1 MNHSLSC
8 PLSGVAG
15 GNDGR
20 VCVPHSFIKD
30 SNDIGI
36 ECIQTCKEQTNYY
49 PFSVVT
55 FKENIL
61 GLRPRRV
68 ATDVKR

>member
-20 VCVPHSFIKD
+20 LCVPHSFTED

-36 ECIQTCKEQTNYY
+36 ECVQTHNEQTKKYNAKLPMYKLVMKKSGDY
-49 PFSVVT
+49 KFV
-55 FKENIL
+55 
-61 GLRPRRV
+61 
-68 ATDVKR
+68 